1 MNAPQMNESITDVEA
16 IEEPKMSQA
25 QFMQMLQAMIRAHG
39 KKCRTKGFTGHM
51 HQPAGNKLSRKLARC
66 GTLYGRLTLGD
77 EMVNDIRARRFKE
90 AKENAAFS
98 HIQTS
103 TKA

>member
-1 MNAPQMNESITDVEA
+1 MNENIIDVEA
-16 IEEPKMSQA
+16 IEEPSVFSSAGEPQMSQA
-25 QFMQMLQAMIRAHG
+25 QFMQMLQAMKRAHG
-39 KKCRTKGFTGHM
+39 KKCRTKGFTGHV

-90 AKENAAFS
+90 AKENAS
-98 HIQTS
+98 V
-103 TKA
+103 KA